1 MISFPNTLK
10 AWQSN
15 GFDSELTRI
24 FKLEIAELGH
34 KELPLQQ
41 GLSLSSYVSNEK
53 ISAIINKTEE
63 TPNNIIIKSGVFYS
77 GIIAGCSCSDD
88 PTPLDTQSEY
98 CDLLINI
105 DKHTA
110 ESSVKLITE

>member
-15 GFDSELTRI
+15 GFDTEFTQI
-24 FKLEIAELGH
+24 FKLEIAQLDH

-41 GLSLSSYVSNEK
+41 GLSLSSYVSSEK
-53 ISAIINKTEE
+53 ISAIINRIEE
-63 TPNNIIIKSGVFYS
+63 SPSNIIIKSGIFYS

-88 PTPLDTQSEY
+88 PTPLDTQNEY